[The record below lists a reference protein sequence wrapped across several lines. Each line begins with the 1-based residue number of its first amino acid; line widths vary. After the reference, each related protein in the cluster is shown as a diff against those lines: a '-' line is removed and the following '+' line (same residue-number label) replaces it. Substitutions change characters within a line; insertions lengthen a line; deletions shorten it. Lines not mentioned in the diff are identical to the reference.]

1 MSHRCICESIE
12 KIFHSKYSHFSQM
25 DFTNYKS
32 WHIPRA
38 SLSSGSNSGQSS
50 TDSLRNFR
58 SGATRNH
65 RKLRKPIN
73 EIPSSMPSSNSS
85 SASSINAR
93 HKLNREKV
101 SENLEKPHRGS
112 RSSQGSSSDN
122 SLHVNQYSNIFIHF
136 AKIIFFFKSIQSS
149 SSLLLSVANLE
160 NFTKLQEARTLNKTQ
175 LTQQNHF
182 VLDINEADAIHQN
195 QHHQKAKD
203 IDQVS
208 IASSTHFT
216 VVNGFG
222 RANIKPKSNSIC
234 RQGRQLTILIVTM
247 SFLFMLAIMGAI
259 YLMDSK

>member
-12 KIFHSKYSHFSQM
+12 KIFHSNYSHFSQM

-50 TDSLRNFR
+50 TDSVRNFR

-122 SLHVNQYSNIFIHF
+122 SLHVNQYSNSFIQF
-136 AKIIFFFKSIQSS
+136 AKIILFLIHSEFIIAFIECRKFGK
-149 SSLLLSVANLE
+149 LHEAARGAN
-160 NFTKLQEARTLNKTQ
+160 A
-175 LTQQNHF
+175 QQN
-182 VLDINEADAIHQN
+182 
-195 QHHQKAKD
+195 
-203 IDQVS
+203 
-208 IASSTHFT
+208 STHSTKPF
-216 VVNGFG
+216 
-222 RANIKPKSNSIC
+222 RARHQRS
-234 RQGRQLTILIVTM
+234 
-247 SFLFMLAIMGAI
+247 
-259 YLMDSK
+259 